1 MKEDQMNTSRISNH
15 ILKLLLAVCLLSV
28 LSCNKSSIDEPIAG
42 YEQPNNIRKIFP
54 MQVGFSW
61 HYRGISSGDA
71 EPDYTVDV
79 LLTVSDSSRFNDSTN
94 FTLQA
99 RTITISTDT
108 SLDNTNDTTMDAWQ
122 VLMDSNSYTRSDGSW
137 PVTILKTPVK
147 RNLRWLFAPTAT
159 DSIGGFLHI
168 THPDTSILVD
178 STRYNHAI
186 IVERDDPT
194 GNFGTDTYF
203 IVPGVGIVYEIHG
216 SYFGGTYL
224 TLVGRNFH

>member
-1 MKEDQMNTSRISNH
+1 MNRSRKSNF
-15 ILKLLLAVCLLSV
+15 ILKSLLTVCLLSM
-28 LSCNKSSIDEPIAG
+28 LSCNKSAIVEPIAG

-61 HYRGISSGDA
+61 HYMGITSGDA

-79 LLTVSDSSRFNDSTN
+79 LLTVSDSSSSHSIGSTLFN
-94 FTLQA
+94 LQA

-108 SLDNTNDTTMDAWQ
+108 SLDNTNDTTMDSWL
-122 VLMDSNSYTRSDGSW
+122 VWIDSNSYTRSEDSW
-137 PVTILKTPVK
+137 PNTILKTPVK

-186 IVERDDPT
+186 VVERDDPT
-194 GNFGTDTYF
+194 GEAGTDTYF

-216 SYFGGTYL
+216 LYYGGTYL
-224 TLVGRNFH
+224 NLVDRNFH